1 MCCTKQLPIGIE
13 NVAEIREGRGREAYA
28 DMTSL
33 QNKRIVFLEVTI

>member
-13 NVAEIREGRGREAYA
+13 NVAEIRERRGGGKP
-28 DMTSL
+28 MTSL